1 MSILTIT
8 ALSHM
13 YDSKVLFD
21 GANLSV
27 NNGEH
32 CGIVGLNGAGKTT
45 FMNIIAGRVLQD
57 EGEIRWLPGIRWG
70 YLDQHADIDR
80 TKTVMEYLESSFSHL
95 FETNAKLEAMYREMG
110 ENPEP
115 ERLETLIEKSAKLM
129 DYLTEQ
135 NFFEL
140 EAEIKKVANGLGIN
154 AFGYD
159 TPIAELSGG
168 QRARLMLANLLLNE
182 LDVMLLDEPTN
193 FLDVEHVEWLKKYLD
208 AFKGTFLLI
217 SHDVDFLNAVCK
229 VIINVENRTIR
240 RYTGNYD
247 TFAEQREQNAKQYA
261 DAFERQQRDIKRMEE
276 YIAKNKARASTA
288 GMANSRKKM
297 LDRIEVLAKP
307 VEAVPATF
315 HFPYVLI
322 HSKEM
327 LVADRLEIGY
337 NGVPLLPP
345 IDLQVT
351 SETKLWIRGT
361 NGIGKTTLLRTL
373 MGEIPKVGG
382 EYRFNINCTR
392 LYLEQDLRFGGTSMN
407 AMGFMNEKYPRMNQK
422 EIRSELAKAGIK
434 SELATK
440 PLGTLSGGEQV
451 KVKLCA
457 LTKKPSNFLLL
468 DEPTNHLDVLAK
480 EALAEAIEKYEGA
493 VILVSH
499 EAPFAERVCNDVF
512 HVEK

>member
-8 ALSHM
+8 GLSHM
-13 YDSKVLFD
+13 YDGKVLFD
-21 GANLSV
+21 RANLSV

-57 EGEIRWLPGIRWG
+57 GGEVRWLPGIRWG

-80 TKTVMEYLESSFSHL
+80 KKTVMEYLQGGFSEL
-95 FETNAKLEAMYREMG
+95 YALNTKLEDLYRGMG
-110 ENPEP
+110 ECADPA
-115 ERLETLIEKSAKLM
+115 RLDALVARSARLL
-129 DYLTEQ
+129 DELTER
-135 NFFEL
+135 NFFGL
-140 EAEIKKVANGLGIN
+140 DAEIKKVANGLGIN
-154 AFGYD
+154 NFGYD

-168 QRARLMLANLLLNE
+168 QRARLMLANLLLTGP
-182 LDVMLLDEPTN
+182 DVMLLDEPTN
-193 FLDVEHVEWLKKYLD
+193 FLDVEHVDWLKKYLD
-208 AFKGTFLLI
+208 GFPGAFLLI

-229 VIINVENRTIR
+229 VIINVENRTIK
-240 RYTGNYD
+240 RYTGNYE
-247 TFAEQREQNAKQYA
+247 TFSAQREQNAKQYA
-261 DAFERQQRDIKRMEE
+261 DSYERQQRDMKRMEE
-276 YIAKNKARASTA
+276 YIARNKARASTA

-307 VEAVPATF
+307 VEAVPARF
-315 HFPYVLI
+315 RFPYIAI
-322 HSKEM
+322 HSREM
-327 LVADRLEIGY
+327 LVARGLEIGY
-337 NGVPLLPP
+337 NGRPILPP

-361 NGIGKTTLLRTL
+361 NGVGKTTLLRTL

-382 EYRFNINCTR
+382 DFRFNINCTR
-392 LYLEQDLRFGGTSMN
+392 LYLEQDLNFGGTSLS
-407 AMGFMNEKYPRMNQK
+407 AMSFMNEKYPRMNQK

-434 SELATK
+434 AELATK

-451 KVKLCA
+451 KVKLCV
-457 LTKKPSNFLLL
+457 LTRQASNFLLL

-480 EALAEAIEKYEGA
+480 EALAEAIEAYEGA

-512 HVEK
+512 HVEG

>member
-1 MSILTIT
+1 MSILTISN
-8 ALSHM
+8 LSHT
-13 YDSKVLFD
+13 YDNKVLFD
-21 GANLSV
+21 RANLCV

-57 EGEIRWLPGIRWG
+57 GGEIKWLNGIRWG

-80 TKTVMEYLESSFSHL
+80 SKTVMEYLQGSFSHL
-95 FETNAKLEAMYREMG
+95 FEANARLEKMYLEMG
-110 ENPEP
+110 ETTDET
-115 ERLETLIEKSAKLM
+115 RLNELIEKSAKLM
-129 DYLTEQ
+129 DFLTEQ

-182 LDVMLLDEPTN
+182 LDVLLLDEPTN
-193 FLDVEHVEWLKKYLD
+193 FLDVEHVDWLKKFLD
-208 AFKGTFLLI
+208 GFAGTFLLI

-229 VIINVENRTIR
+229 VIINVENRTIK
-240 RYTGNYD
+240 RYTGNYA
-247 TFAEQREQNAKQYA
+247 TFEEQREQNAKQYA
-261 DAFERQQRDIKRMEE
+261 DNYERQQRDIKRLED
-276 YIAKNKARASTA
+276 YIARNKTRASTA

-315 HFPYVLI
+315 HFPYILI

-327 LVADRLEIGY
+327 LTAKGLEIGY

-345 IDLQVT
+345 LDLQVT

-382 EYRFNINCTR
+382 AFRFNINSTR
-392 LYLEQDLRFGGTSMN
+392 LYLEQDLNFGGSPHS
-407 AMGFMNEKYPRMNQK
+407 AMSFMNEKYPRMNQK

-434 SELATK
+434 AELATK

-451 KVKLCA
+451 KVKLCV
-457 LTKKPSNFLLL
+457 LTRKPSNFLLL

-480 EALAEAIEKYEGA
+480 EALAEAIEAYEGA